1 MRPSKRLLFLIT
13 AWSLLG
19 LGVALSQWFPATVAR
34 YPQWVDLW
42 WTGSLVILL
51 LALLDLTG
59 YLRQSSVTVTRQV
72 NDSLS
77 LGSWSQVTLNLTH
90 EFPRPTRVTIADH
103 PPPECAVS
111 DTRWHTT
118 LQPDQ
123 GTSTHYRIQP
133 NARGDLS
140 FRGVDLLYPSGLGL
154 WEFRRF
160 KKVTSTVKVFPN
172 YAAMKQFSMF
182 TLSQRTHQM
191 GIRLQHKRG
200 EGLEFHQLREFRQG
214 DSLRQIN
221 WNSSAKFRKL
231 ISKEYQEET
240 NQEIVFLLDCGRK
253 MRSQD
258 GELSHFD
265 HALNGM
271 LLMAYVALKQGDGIG
286 CLSFSGTQRWL
297 PPIKSIGNMP
307 KLLNHVYDLEAST
320 QASDYLT
327 AAQGILT
334 RQKKRSLMVLITNL
348 RDENIDDLLPALRLL
363 QKKHLVMVAS
373 LEEPFIQDLVRE
385 EVTDFEGA
393 LSYLG
398 TMDYLDN
405 RRSLT
410 RQLNKQGVISAN
422 SLPRDLAGT
431 LVNKY
436 LEVKKEGL
444 L

>member
-1 MRPSKRLLFLIT
+1 MRPSKKLLYIVTLWGIIGF
-13 AWSLLG
+13 
-19 LGVALSQWFPATVAR
+19 GVALSQWFAATR
-34 YPQWVDLW
+34 SEYPQWVEYW
-42 WTGSLVILL
+42 WIGSLVILL
-51 LALLDLTG
+51 LALLDLAG
-59 YLRQSSVTVTRQV
+59 YFRQSSLEVTRQV
-72 NDSLS
+72 SDSLS
-77 LGSWSQVTLNLTH
+77 LGSWSQVNLSISH
-90 EFPRPTRVTIADH
+90 GFNRPTPVTIADH
-103 PPPECAVS
+103 PPAECSAS
-111 DTRWHTT
+111 ESQWQST
-118 LQPDQ
+118 LMPGK
-123 GTSTHYRIQP
+123 GTGTHYRLRP
-133 NARGDLS
+133 NARGDLT
-140 FRGVDLLYPSGLGL
+140 FQGVDILFPSGMGL
-154 WEFRRF
+154 WDFRRF
-160 KKVTSTVKVFPN
+160 KRVVNTVKVFPN

-231 ISKEYQEET
+231 ISRDYQEET

-271 LLMAYVALKQGDGIG
+271 LLMAYVALKQGDAIG

-297 PPIKSIGNMP
+297 PPVKSVGNMP

-320 QASDYLT
+320 QASDYLS
-327 AAQGILT
+327 AAQNILT

-373 LEEPFIQDLVRE
+373 LEEPFVQELIRE
-385 EVTDFEGA
+385 EVTDFENA
-393 LSYLG
+393 LGYLG
-398 TMDYLDN
+398 SMDYLDS
-405 RRSLT
+405 RHWLT
-410 RQLNKQGVISAN
+410 KQLNKQGVISAN

-436 LEVKKEGL
+436 LEVKKERL

>member
-1 MRPSKRLLFLIT
+1 MRPSKKLLILLSV
-13 AWSLLG
+13 WSLVG
-19 LGVALSQWFPATVAR
+19 LGVALSQWLPATR
-34 YPQWVDLW
+34 TSYPQWVEYW
-42 WTGSLVILL
+42 WIGSIVIVL
-51 LALLDLTG
+51 LALVDLLG
-59 YLRQSSVTVTRQV
+59 YFRQSSIQV
-72 NDSLS
+72 QRAVSDSLS
-77 LGSWSQVTLNLTH
+77 LGSWSQVGLNITH
-90 EFPRPTRVTIADH
+90 EFRRPTPVTIADH
-103 PPPECAVS
+103 PPAECAVS
-111 DTRWHTT
+111 ESRWQTM
-118 LQPDQ
+118 LVPDQ
-123 GTSTHYRIQP
+123 GTGTHYKIRP
-133 NARGDLS
+133 NERGDLT
-140 FRGVDLLYPSGLGL
+140 FKGVDILYPSSLGL

-160 KKVTSTVKVFPN
+160 KRMTSTVKVFPN

-231 ISKEYQEET
+231 ISKDYQEET

-271 LLMAYVALKQGDGIG
+271 LLMAYVALKQGDAIG

-297 PPIKSIGNMP
+297 PPIKSVGNMP

-327 AAQGILT
+327 AAQNILT

-348 RDENIDDLLPALRLL
+348 RDENIDDLLPAIRLL

-373 LEEPFIQDLVRE
+373 LEEPFVQDVARE
-385 EVTDFEGA
+385 EVTDFDSA
-393 LSYLG
+393 LGYLG
-398 TMDYLDN
+398 CMDYLDS
-405 RRSLT
+405 RHWLT

-422 SLPRDLAGT
+422 ALPRDLAGT

>member
-1 MRPSKRLLFLIT
+1 MRPSKRLLFIVTLWGMI
-13 AWSLLG
+13 G
-19 LGVALSQWFPATVAR
+19 FGVALSQWFRATQGN
-34 YPQWVDLW
+34 YEQWVEIW
-42 WTGSLVILL
+42 WIGSIAITVISLIDWL
-51 LALLDLTG
+51 G
-59 YLRQSSVTVTRQV
+59 YLKPSQMTITRQV
-72 NDSLS
+72 SDSLS
-77 LGSWSQVTLNLTH
+77 LGSWSQVGLNISH
-90 EFPRPTRVTIADH
+90 DFMRPTAITIADH
-103 PPPECAVS
+103 PPHHCTVS
-111 DTRWHTT
+111 ESEWHTK
-118 LQPDQ
+118 LEPNQ
-123 GTSTHYRIQP
+123 GTSTHYKIQP
-133 NARGDLS
+133 NQRGDLI
-140 FRGVDLLYPSGLGL
+140 FRGVDVLYPSSLGL

-160 KKVTSTVKVFPN
+160 KKITSTVKVFPN

-182 TLSQRTHQM
+182 TLSQRSNQM
-191 GIRLQHKRG
+191 GIRLKQKRG

-231 ISKEYQEET
+231 ISKDYQEET
-240 NQEIVFLLDCGRK
+240 DQEIVFLLDCGRK

-258 GELSHFD
+258 GDLSHFD

-271 LLMAYVALKQGDGIG
+271 LLMAYVALKQGDAIG
-286 CLSFSGTQRWL
+286 CLSFSGTQRWQ

-327 AAQGILT
+327 AAENILT
-334 RQKKRSLMVLITNL
+334 RQKKRALMVLITNL

-373 LEEPFIQDLVRE
+373 LEETFAHEVTKE
-385 EVTDFEGA
+385 EVGNFEDA
-393 LSYLG
+393 LAYLG
-398 TMDYLDN
+398 TMDYLD
-405 RRSLT
+405 RRNWLT
-410 RQLNKQGVISAN
+410 RQLNKQGVISVN
-422 SLPRDLAGT
+422 CLPRDLAGA